1 MLGYDD
7 DDDDDDDDKWNVMI
21 EEKDGVNEVENEWAI
36 TAIGHWSI
44 VLKAINHT
52 KPRLSRAITS

>member
-21 EEKDGVNEVENEWAI
+21 EEKDAVNEVENEWAI
-36 TAIGHWSI
+36 TAIGQS
-44 VLKAINHT
+44 
-52 KPRLSRAITS
+52 LSRQSIIQNRDSLVP